1 MSVIE
6 KDRERIASE
15 LALGVSLL
23 RRRLRQL
30 PTRGEA
36 TIPEMSALVRLQR
49 SGPATNAELA
59 KVEQISP
66 QSMQATVKVL
76 EERGMVA
83 RSTDPT
89 DGRRVILSITP
100 AGERAVAAKRAVR
113 ARQLA
118 DAMASLSEAD
128 VATLRAAT
136 PVLERLAQ
144 AL

>member
-36 TIPEMSALVRLQR
+36 TIPEMSALARLQR